1 MKLRLLTLVGLA
13 IALACASS
21 TFSQTTTRLGAT
33 PLEMRMDQIV
43 RSYTAANAFMGTVF
57 VSEGDHVLLD
67 KGYGSADLEWNIP
80 NAPDVKF
87 RLGSLT
93 KQFTVALILLLQED
107 GKLDIRN
114 PVSKYLPDAPQ
125 TWQKVTLADL
135 MGNTSGI
142 PDFTNFKEFKVWGM
156 SPHTVDEEI
165 GFFKSR
171 PLDFEPGSNFAYSSS
186 NFELLGAVIEK
197 VTGRTYGDQL
207 QERIFGPLGMKNTGL
222 DVDGLILAKRAQGY
236 RPGKSGLLSARSL
249 SMSVPWA
256 AGSMYSTTGD
266 LFKWEQALFNGR
278 LLNKASLKLMLT
290 PGKGSY
296 GLGVYV
302 FANKTGTTIVTH
314 EGAIAGFKTSLSYV
328 PDKRITIV
336 VLSNV
341 EGDATNSI
349 TDQLITEAL
358 KQ

>member
-1 MKLRLLTLVGLA
+1 MKLSLLTLTSLA
-13 IALACASS
+13 TALACASS
-21 TFSQTTTRLGAT
+21 TFPQTTHGPAAT
-33 PLEMRMDQIV
+33 PLERRMDQIV
-43 RSYTAANAFMGTVF
+43 RSYTAENAFMGTVF

-67 KGYGSADLEWNIP
+67 KSYGSADLEWNIP

-107 GKLDIRN
+107 GKLDIRD

-125 TWQKVTLADL
+125 TWQKVTLAEL

-142 PDFTNFKEFKVWGM
+142 PDFTGFKEFTAWGM

-165 GFFKSR
+165 GFFKNK
-171 PLDFEPGSNFAYSSS
+171 PLDFEPGSNWAYSSS
-186 NFELLGAVIEK
+186 NFEVLGGVIEK
-197 VTGRTYGDQL
+197 VTGRSYGDQL
-207 QERIFGPLGMKNTGL
+207 QVRIFGPLGMKNTGL

-236 RPGKSGLLSARSL
+236 RPGTSGLLSVRSL

-256 AGSMYSTTGD
+256 AGSMYSTTQD
-266 LFKWEQALFNGR
+266 LLKWEHALFNGG
-278 LLNKASLKLMLT
+278 LLNKDSLKLMMT

-302 FANKTGTTIVTH
+302 CSVRKY
-314 EGAIAGFKTSLSYV
+314 LS
-328 PDKRITIV
+328 
-336 VLSNV
+336 
-341 EGDATNSI
+341 
-349 TDQLITEAL
+349 
-358 KQ
+358 